1 MSRLSSSFAVT
12 TVHLADD
19 RITQVDTRAGI
30 VPGEETLEVRLDGA
44 VLATVARTPGHD
56 IDLAHGLLFSRGLI
70 RRAGDVDTAR
80 YCAGADATG
89 TNAYNRL
96 DLSLTRRPQLAFAPT
111 TAAAN
116 PEPGSGRGSDCAAS
130 PSAAAPIAQLQAELE
145 LHQTNTKRAYSV
157 DPLLIGATIVGLHKG
172 RRLFHKTGGTHAAAA
187 CDEEGNPVVLRED
200 ITAGNCV
207 PQVVGALLLDAK
219 LPASKLV
226 LALSYTPDF
235 ATIRLAALVGFSA
248 VISAEVPSSQ
258 AVDAARAAG
267 IVLVGRASEQ
277 DFSLYAGELRP

>member
-19 RITQVDTRAGI
+19 RITQVDTRAGV
-30 VPGEETLEVRLDGA
+30 VPGEETLEIRLDGA
-44 VLATVARTPGHD
+44 AFATVARTPGHD
-56 IDLAHGLLFSRGLI
+56 IDLAHGLLFSRRLI

-89 TNAYNRL
+89 TNSYNLL
-96 DLSLTRRPQLAFAPT
+96 DLSLTHHPQLAFT
-111 TAAAN
+111 SAAAVAH
-116 PEPGSGRGSDCAAS
+116 PEPGPGRGSGCAAS
-130 PSAAAPIAQLQAELE
+130 PSAAAPIAQLQAEVE

-157 DPLLIGATIVGLHKG
+157 DPLLIGAAIVGLHKG

-187 CDEEGNPVVLRED
+187 CNQEGNPVVLRED
-200 ITAGNCV
+200 ISAGNCV
-207 PQVVGALLLDAK
+207 PKVVGALLLDAK

-235 ATIRLAALVGFSA
+235 ATIRLAALAGFNA

-258 AVDAARAAG
+258 AVSAARAAG
-267 IVLVGRASEQ
+267 IALVGRASEQ
-277 DFSLYAGELRP
+277 GFSLYAGELPA